1 MCSKG
6 NLPQNPVLSIVG
18 KTKSLANLLSFSKI
32 ISFLC
37 HIFVGL
43 YGKIV
48 VLWSSVWGI
57 EQELEKELSIYQEH
71 KYV

>member
-18 KTKSLANLLSFSKI
+18 KTKSPANLLSFSKI

-48 VLWSSVWGI
+48 VYGLLF
-57 EQELEKELSIYQEH
+57 EE
-71 KYV
+71 